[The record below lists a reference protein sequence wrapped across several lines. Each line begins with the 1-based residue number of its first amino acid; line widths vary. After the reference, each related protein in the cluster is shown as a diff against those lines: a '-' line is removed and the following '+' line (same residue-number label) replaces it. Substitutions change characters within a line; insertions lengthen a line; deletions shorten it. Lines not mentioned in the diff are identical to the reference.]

1 MAAVF
6 YHDED
11 QKRAA
16 EKSRE
21 RLASHLNRAIK
32 TQILP
37 FTGFYLA
44 EDYHQKYALSRHPE
58 LMKEFR
64 AMYPTTQGLVSS
76 TAAARINGYLAG
88 YGGCDRL
95 QADIGA
101 LGLSQQ
107 SAKKLLTMVCGQEVA
122 ATCNIKEQAD
132 TEACR

>member
-1 MAAVF
+1 
-6 YHDED
+6 
-11 QKRAA
+11 K
-16 EKSRE
+16 
-21 RLASHLNRAIK
+21 LNREIK

-44 EDYHQKYALSRHPE
+44 EDYHQKYALSRRTE

-95 QADIGA
+95 QTDIGA
-101 LGLSQQ
+101 LGLSEQ
-107 SAKKLLTMVCGQEVA
+107 SSKKLLTMVCGREVA
-122 ATCNIKEQAD
+122 ATCNIKEQISL
-132 TEACR
+132 E